1 MFRMVSLNGIM
12 TVIGGSGRGE
22 QEVVELDTIEEYHQ
36 DIGRWK
42 TRRIRLSQKKRFF
55 GTAIIPV

>member
-1 MFRMVSLNGIM
+1 M
-12 TVIGGSGRGE
+12 TVIGGSKRGE

-42 TRRIRLSQKKRFF
+42 TRRIKLSQKKRFF